1 MPQNRAAYV
10 LLTLLMLPVWLMA
23 THNRAGEIT
32 YRHISG
38 YTYEV
43 TILTY
48 TFTPSLANRD
58 SLEVNWGDGSP
69 LQYLQIDKKV
79 FLANNVR
86 YNTYVGTHT
95 YPGAGTYT
103 ISMVDPNRNAGIV
116 NIPGSVNQAFY
127 LASTLVINPFLGPN
141 SSPQLL
147 APPIDNACVFY
158 PFMHNVTAYDPD
170 GDSLS
175 YKLIPCKGAQG
186 LDIPTYVLPAASVS
200 LSIDPIT
207 GDFLWDSPLMSGEFN
222 IAILIEEWRNGVRIG
237 TVIRDMQI
245 FVAACN
251 NQPPVIAPINDTCV
265 IVGDTLV
272 MTITATDPNSN
283 QVTLSAAGGPM
294 VLTSSPATF
303 TSQPG
308 TPPVTGTFTWIAGCN
323 AVRRLPHQMTFKATD
338 NGVPVNLFDL
348 ESVFILVIAPP
359 VDTVEAYPL
368 GSTMV
373 IDWSVSPC
381 PQASGYSVYRR
392 AGSSPFQP
400 GPCITGIPDWAGYE
414 KIATLQGINNT
425 FYIDDNKGAGL
436 LHGLNYC
443 YRIVVN
449 FPDGAQS
456 LASHEVCRELLRDV
470 PVITNV
476 TVIETHGSAGAL
488 NIRWM
493 PPLELDST
501 IAPGP
506 YLYLIQ
512 RAVKGTQNYLLV
524 DSLVA
529 LADTSYIDAPI
540 NTRDLGYTYRID
552 LINNQPGNRF
562 LIGSSHPASSVFLE
576 AIPQDRQLDLSWK
589 AQTPWVNTLYTIY
602 RQNPVTTDFDSIA
615 VTTGL
620 TYTDTELNNGTTYC
634 YLVRS
639 TGSYF
644 TPDIPDPLINWSQ
657 IVCAVPYDNVGP
669 CPPPL
674 SITTNCISNT
684 IKWPMPDPDCGG
696 DIAGYELWFTPGNSK
711 DFKLIYSTSNP
722 FDTLFIH
729 QLMPASV
736 IGCYKILGIDS
747 TGNTGPFSQIV
758 CIDDESC
765 DQYKIPNVFTPN
777 GDQINDQLFPFPYTN
792 VDRIDLKIMS
802 RWGNEV
808 FNTTDPEIRWD
819 GTHWKTGE
827 PVSAGVYYYV
837 CDVWFMALEGTRKR
851 TLTGV
856 VHVLK

>member
-10 LLTLLMLPVWLMA
+10 LLTLLMLPGWLFA

-58 SLEVNWGDGSP
+58 SLEVNWGDNTP
-69 LQYLQIDKKV
+69 AEYLQIDKKV
-79 FLANNVR
+79 FLANNIR

-95 YPGAGTYT
+95 YPGPGTYT

-141 SSPQLL
+141 TSPLLL

-158 PFMHNVTAYDPD
+158 PFMHNVTAFDPD

-186 LDIPTYVLPAASVS
+186 LDIPTYQFPAASVS

-207 GDFLWDSPLMSGEFN
+207 GDFLWNTPIQAGEFN

-237 TVIRDMQI
+237 SIIRDMQI
-245 FVAACN
+245 FVTACN

-272 MTITATDPNSN
+272 MNITATDPNSN
-283 QVTLSAAGGPM
+283 QVTLSASGGPM
-294 VLTSSPATF
+294 ILTSSPATF
-303 TSQPG
+303 TTQPG
-308 TPPVTGTFTWIAGCN
+308 APPVSGTFTWTPGCN
-323 AVRRLPHQMTFKATD
+323 AVRRLPHQMTFKAVD

-348 ESVFILVIAPP
+348 ESVFIQVIAPP
-359 VDTVEAYPL
+359 VDTLEAYPL
-368 GSTMV
+368 GNTMV

-392 AGSSPFQP
+392 SGSSPFQP

-425 FYIDDNKGAGL
+425 FYIDDNQGAGL
-436 LHGLNYC
+436 LHGLYHC

-456 LASHEVCRELLRDV
+456 LASKEVCRELLRDV
-470 PVITNV
+470 PVITHV
-476 TVIETHGSAGAL
+476 TVFETHPTNGAL
-488 NIRWM
+488 NVRWM

-506 YLYLIQ
+506 YLYQVHRASKGNPVFTLI
-512 RAVKGTQNYLLV
+512 
-524 DSLVA
+524 DSLQG
-529 LADTSYIDAPI
+529 LNDTSYIDAPV
-540 NTRDLGYTYRID
+540 NSRDQGYTYRID

-562 LIGSSHPASSVFLE
+562 LIGSSNTAGSVFVE
-576 AIPQDRQLDLSWK
+576 ATPQDRRLDLSWK
-589 AQTPWVNTLYTIY
+589 PITPWVNTLYTIY
-602 RQNPVTTDFDSIA
+602 RLNPVTFDYDSIA
-615 VTTGL
+615 VTTEL
-620 TYTDTELNNGTTYC
+620 NYTDTGLKNGTSYC
-634 YLVRS
+634 YRIRS

-644 TPDIPDPLINWSQ
+644 TPGFPDPLINWSQ
-657 IVCAVPYDNVGP
+657 TVCAVPYDNVGP
-669 CPPPL
+669 CPPP
-674 SITTNCISNT
+674 IRISTDCFSNF
-684 IKWPMPDPDCGG
+684 ISWNLPDPLCGG
-696 DIAGYELWFTPGNSK
+696 DIAGYELWFTPGNTK

-722 FDTLFIH
+722 YDTFFVH

-736 IGCYKILGIDS
+736 IGCYKIHGIDS
-747 TGNTGPFSQIV
+747 TGNKGDYSAVV
-758 CIDDESC
+758 CIDDENC
-765 DQYKIPNVFTPN
+765 DLYSIPNVFTPN
-777 GDQINDQLFPFPYTN
+777 GDNFNDLLIPFPYTN

-808 FNTTDPEIRWD
+808 FVTNDPDIRWN

-837 CDVWFMALEGTRKR
+837 CEVWFMALDGNRKR

-856 VHVLK
+856 VTLLR